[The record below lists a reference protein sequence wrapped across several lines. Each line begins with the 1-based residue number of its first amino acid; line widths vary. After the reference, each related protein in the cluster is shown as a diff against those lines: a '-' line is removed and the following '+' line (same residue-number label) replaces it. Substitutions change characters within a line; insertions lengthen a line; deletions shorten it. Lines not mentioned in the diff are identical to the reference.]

1 MAMIPAIFLIAL
13 TATIP
18 TADPHK
24 TCQNAQLGAMGGD
37 EKSAY
42 DSCVRDEL
50 AARDQIRKEWGKFS
64 ADARDTCS
72 APGAV
77 SISYVEVLTCLEMES
92 GADFSGA
99 AQPSITSPPVAEP
112 DQPTTGKKP

>member
-1 MAMIPAIFLIAL
+1 
-13 TATIP
+13 
-18 TADPHK
+18 
-24 TCQNAQLGAMGGD
+24 MGGD

-42 DSCVRDEL
+42 DGCVRDEL
-50 AARDQIRKEWGKFS
+50 AARDQIRKEWAKFS

-99 AQPSITSPPVAEP
+99 AQPSITSRPLADPA
-112 DQPTTGKKP
+112 QPAAGKKP

>member
-1 MAMIPAIFLIAL
+1 MTPAIFLIAL
-13 TATIP
+13 AATIP
-18 TADPHK
+18 TADPHA

-37 EKSAY
+37 QKSAY

-50 AARDQIRKEWGKFS
+50 AARDQIRQKWSKFS

-72 APGAV
+72 SPGAV
-77 SISYVEVLTCLEMES
+77 SVSYVEVLTCLEMES

-99 AQPSITSPPVAEP
+99 AQPSITSPPLAEP
-112 DQPTTGKKP
+112 DQSTPGKKP

>member
-1 MAMIPAIFLIAL
+1 MSPAIFLIAL
-13 TATIP
+13 AATIP

-24 TCQNAQLGAMGGD
+24 TCQAAQSSAMAGD
-37 EKSAY
+37 QKTAY
-42 DSCVRDEL
+42 DSCVREEL
-50 AARDQIRKEWGKFS
+50 AARDQMRKRWAKFS

-72 APGAV
+72 SPGAV

-99 AQPSITSPPVAEP
+99 AQPSVTSPPLADP
-112 DQPTTGKKP
+112 TQPAAGKKP